1 MIRTHNCGEL
11 TKKELNKKVV
21 LDGWVHTRRDHGG
34 VIFIDLRDRFG
45 LTQVVFEPTHNK
57 DVHKKAEDL
66 RREYVIRV
74 EGVIRERK
82 PGMQNPKL
90 KTGEIEVLVD
100 NLLIHNKSD
109 VPPIEIDD
117 RKAANEDV
125 RLKFR
130 FLDLRRPIMQ
140 KQILLRHKAAEAT
153 RNFLNKNGFL
163 EIETPMLMKA
173 TPEGARDYIVPS
185 RVNPGKF
192 YALPQSPQLYKQ
204 ILMISGFDRYYQIA
218 RCLRD
223 EDLRADRQPEFTQID
238 LEMSF
243 VVEEDIYKI
252 NEGLMKAIVKAMRG
266 QDIKIPFTRLTFD
279 ESMSRFGCDKPDLRF
294 SLELFDVTD
303 VVKDSD
309 FSVFK
314 DVISNGGTVKCINP
328 EAELSRKEID
338 RYIDFCQKIGAK
350 GMAWLRVTDKGLE
363 SNIAKYFSEEN
374 QKRLIE
380 ITKAKP
386 GSVLMFIADKIK
398 SANEIL
404 SQLRTK
410 LGEDLKLYDKDELF
424 FCWVTDFPLFEWD
437 DNNDSWAPTHHMFT
451 RPKDECLEFLDSDP
465 GKVYAQCYDLVLNGI
480 ELGSGSLREF
490 RPDVQRKIIK
500 IVGFT
505 DQEVND
511 RFGFLIDA
519 FKYGT
524 PPHGGIGLG
533 FDRIVALIC
542 GFNDIREVIAF
553 PKNKAAQCPMDG
565 SPDNVD
571 SQTLKDLHIKLDIVK
586 K

>member
-1 MIRTHNCGEL
+1 
-11 TKKELNKKVV
+11 
-21 LDGWVHTRRDHGG
+21 
-34 VIFIDLRDRFG
+34 
-45 LTQVVFEPTHNK
+45 
-57 DVHKKAEDL
+57 
-66 RREYVIRV
+66 
-74 EGVIRERK
+74 
-82 PGMQNPKL
+82 
-90 KTGEIEVLVD
+90 
-100 NLLIHNKSD
+100 
-109 VPPIEIDD
+109 
-117 RKAANEDV
+117 
-125 RLKFR
+125 
-130 FLDLRRPIMQ
+130 MQ